1 MYETQW
7 ESLASITLKNQD
19 SVEGTRCLC
28 SRSFIRYREDKVIQC
43 LVGSQNKFLSRNE
56 DQQTLTR
63 KNRSKSDTQHNL
75 VDPYCSTSYANDFA
89 TDVHD
94 SLPVSS
100 EGNISQASESGADLT
115 DSVKLDINV
124 EWQKFWSINGE
135 KLIWQSWI
143 TKYSAFISPEYLN
156 SDTSLPNIHN
166 NTNPELKNNQASKFA
181 FETTEFTTYQ
191 KETAKYLERELSG
204 NEEVSNDISEGW
216 NPLSPL
222 SIDCGTET
230 EQLLA
235 PHGGASAGSYTS
247 SSIRTVDSMT
257 NVTRMT
263 VSSIDFNK
271 SPSDSLSSVSS
282 VDSSLSLTSSGK
294 TDEDNENEWNTE
306 WKKHYEEQYL
316 LQYNKFVA
324 EKDDIA
330 DLKMTEEESNSS
342 EISEKEEE
350 MDEETKQRL
359 ALGLPLSFGK
369 KVGKRRIL
377 TKVKKSVENED
388 FNSKRNKLKAAF
400 SLVRVEYSEK
410 EGEVIV
416 GDVDYKLKD
425 IRLQNSMLKFHSK
438 RAHSFSVLT
447 DDSSEEN
454 PPCVAS
460 DCLDDKNSS
469 DEDVT
474 TTESVPTNTNEEKS
488 EIPRASR
495 RKRRKKIQ
503 YPAEIKENPK
513 LKKFWHRRLSLFSRF
528 DEGIKLDEESWYSV
542 TPELIAKNTA
552 DRCKTDIIID
562 AFCGAGGNTIQFALT
577 CKKVIAIDVDPKK
590 IEIAKNNAEVYG
602 VSSKV
607 EFIIGDFLTLAPNLK
622 ADIVFLSPPWGG
634 PSYAH
639 QSSYDLEKMLQP
651 VPFSQLMDASR
662 LISRNVALFL
672 PKNSNT
678 YDVIKQAGE
687 NGFVEIEQNFLNKRL
702 IAITVYYND
711 LIKKT

>member
-324 EKDDIA
+324 EKESNHELASSVRSLRISNESNLFLGNQHLILESSEAVAVDNTTDSYFIKDDIA

-528 DEGIKLDEESWYSV
+528 DEGIKLDEGRVQHHLCFCGVYFRTYFLARHV
-542 TPELIAKNTA
+542 QF
-552 DRCKTDIIID
+552 ID
-562 AFCGAGGNTIQFALT
+562 AVLKIGSIVGEQDYIVSKYN
-577 CKKVIAIDVDPKK
+577 KV
-590 IEIAKNNAEVYG
+590 AE
-602 VSSKV
+602 
-607 EFIIGDFLTLAPNLK
+607 
-622 ADIVFLSPPWGG
+622 
-634 PSYAH
+634 
-639 QSSYDLEKMLQP
+639 
-651 VPFSQLMDASR
+651 
-662 LISRNVALFL
+662 
-672 PKNSNT
+672 NSF
-678 YDVIKQAGE
+678 GE
-687 NGFVEIEQNFLNKRL
+687 NGSPCLTPLIIGNFS
-702 IAITVYYND
+702 
-711 LIKKT
+711 